1 MYLVMGF
8 FHFTSLS
15 IFWNDDQ
22 AKLNHIIWVKQNEEN
37 QTGGSFEENKS
48 SWCHWKPTDC
58 NKASNLPWGKMIT
71 YKRQSTRRDY
81 SNNLQRPDI
90 SEAKHEHSECTKKVT
105 RSRNWSQIFITS
117 KYRAKSQ
124 ACATPQVHKSKCSV
138 KVRFTYSNKNC
149 LMNSAHQAI
158 TQVLRFQNLI
168 CKIQ

>member
-22 AKLNHIIWVKQNEEN
+22 AKLNHIIWVKQNGEN

-58 NKASNLPWGKMIT
+58 NKASNLPWGKKIT
-71 YKRQSTRRDY
+71 YRRQSTKRDY

-117 KYRAKSQ
+117 NTEQSSRLVLLHRCTNLNVQSRLDSLT
-124 ACATPQVHKSKCSV
+124 ATRTAWWMVHI
-138 KVRFTYSNKNC
+138 R
-149 LMNSAHQAI
+149 Q
-158 TQVLRFQNLI
+158 
-168 CKIQ
+168 